1 MVRIFNPDYS
11 EKTTFK
17 ENPVTEIK
25 LHFFAEAQ
33 KPGRWTK
40 QLTSGYF
47 VCLNQPGII

>member
-40 QLTSGYF
+40 TVNVWLF
-47 VCLNQPGII
+47 CMP